1 MLDPKITQVDTGLLV
16 GYFFIVLIIGY
27 IFASRTS
34 TGSDYFLAGNRLRWT
49 AIGFSL
55 FASNIS
61 SSSIIGLTGQAYASG
76 ISIANYEW
84 MATLILSFMAV
95 FIIPI
100 YLKNKIRTVPQ
111 YLELRYSPF
120 IRRYYSL
127 VTIVLTIIVDI
138 ASSLFAGALVIK
150 VFFPDIPLMTA
161 CYTLAIF
168 SGVYTAAGGLAAVV
182 YTDMLQAII
191 LIIGSCIMLF
201 AVLGQFD
208 FSWYEA
214 ISRIDENQKSFI
226 RPLSDTNLPW
236 LGTILGVPI
245 LGFYYWTTN
254 HYVVQRVL
262 GAQNIPQAQWG
273 ALFAGF
279 LKLIVLFIIVFP
291 GIFSAQL
298 FPNLDHPDMVYP
310 TMLINLI
317 PDGVKGIV
325 LAGLIAA
332 IMSSVDSAL
341 NGSSALIVID
351 FIQPV
356 RKDLTEDE
364 LVKYGRIT
372 TILVM
377 AFAGLWAPLIENFQ
391 GLFNYLQQVLSF
403 VVPPVVCI
411 FLLGI
416 FWKKG
421 TALAAKYTLI
431 FGHLLSVICLI
442 LVNMNLIRIHFTI
455 IASLLTLLCMAGF
468 VVISWKTPALAPEI
482 LKSLTWD
489 GKYSYKPET
498 YQWYRQAFTIGIF
511 LVLITL
517 IIVGIYW

>member
-1 MLDPKITQVDTGLLV
+1 MIDPKISQVDTGLLV
-16 GYFFIVLIIGY
+16 GYFIIVLIIGY
-27 IFASRTS
+27 IFARRTS

-84 MATLILSFMAV
+84 MATLILAFMAV

-111 YLELRYSPF
+111 YLELRFSPF
-120 IRRYYSL
+120 IRKYYSF

-138 ASSLFAGALVIK
+138 ASSLFAGALVLN
-150 VFFPDIPLMTA
+150 VFFPEIPIVTA
-161 CYTLAIF
+161 CYVLALI

-208 FSWYEA
+208 FNWFEA
-214 ISRIDENQKSFI
+214 IGQIEENQKSFI
-226 RPLSDTNLPW
+226 RPLSDENLPW
-236 LGTILGVPI
+236 LGTTLGVPI

-279 LKLIVLFIIVFP
+279 LKLTVLFIIVFP

-298 FPNLDHPDMVYP
+298 FPDLEHPDMVYP
-310 TMLINLI
+310 TMLVNLI

-341 NGSSALIVID
+341 NGTSALIVID

-356 RKDLTEDE
+356 RKDLTEDQ
-364 LVKYGRIT
+364 LVKYGRVT
-372 TILVM
+372 TILIM

-421 TALAAKYTLI
+421 TALAAKNTLI
-431 FGHLLSVICLI
+431 FGHLLSVICLF
-442 LVNMNLIRIHFTI
+442 LVNIGIIKIHFTI
-455 IASLLTLLCMAGF
+455 IASLLTLLCMLGF
-468 VVISWKTPALAPEI
+468 VIISHFSPGKLPGELQI
-482 LKSLTWD
+482 LTWN
-489 GKYSYKPET
+489 GQYT
-498 YQWYRQAFTIGIF
+498 YQPKNYPWYSQAIFIGI
-511 LVLITL
+511 VLTVLTL
-517 IIVGIYW
+517 IIVAIYW

>member
-1 MLDPKITQVDTGLLV
+1 MLDPKITEVDTGLLV
-16 GYFFIVLIIGY
+16 GYFIIVLIIGY
-27 IFASRTS
+27 IFARRTS

-84 MATLILSFMAV
+84 MATLLLSFMAIFV
-95 FIIPI
+95 IPI
-100 YLKNKIRTVPQ
+100 YLKNRIRTVPE
-111 YLELRYSPF
+111 YLELRYSGF

-138 ASSLFAGALVIK
+138 ASSLFAGALVIN
-150 VFFPDIPLMTA
+150 VFFPDIPIITA
-161 CYTLAIF
+161 CYTLAVI
-168 SGVYTAAGGLAAVV
+168 SGIYTAAGGLAAVV

-201 AVLGQFD
+201 AVMGQFNFD
-208 FSWYEA
+208 WSAA
-214 ISRIDENQKSFI
+214 IDQIDTDRRSFM
-226 RPLSDTNLPW
+226 RPLSDANLPW
-236 LGTILGVPI
+236 LGTIFGVPI
-245 LGFYYWTTN
+245 LGFYYWITN
-254 HYVVQRVL
+254 HYVVQRIL

-279 LKLIVLFIIVFP
+279 LKLSVLFIIVFP

-298 FPNLDHPDMVYP
+298 FPNLEHPDMVYP

-351 FIQPV
+351 FIQPK
-356 RKDLTEDE
+356 RTDLTEDQ

-377 AFAGLWAPLIENFQ
+377 TFAGLWAPLISNFQ

-411 FLLGI
+411 FLLGF
-416 FWKKG
+416 FWKGG
-421 TALAAKYTLI
+421 TARAAKYTLI
-431 FGHLLSVICLI
+431 FGHLLCIICLY
-442 LVNMNLIRIHFTI
+442 LVNIQVINIHFTI
-455 IASLLTLLCMAGF
+455 IAAILTLICI
-468 VVISWKTPALAPEI
+468 ISFGVLSWWESKPKTVDLQN
-482 LKSLTWD
+482 LTWSP
-489 GKYSYKPET
+489 GTPLIIKNIP
-498 YQWYRQAFTIGIF
+498 WYFQATTVGV
-511 LVLITL
+511 VLSIITL
-517 IIVGIYW
+517 IIVAIFW

>member
-1 MLDPKITQVDTGLLV
+1 MIDPKISQVDTGLLV
-16 GYFFIVLIIGY
+16 GYFIIVLIIGY
-27 IFASRTS
+27 IFARRTS

-84 MATLILSFMAV
+84 MATLILAFMAV

-111 YLELRYSPF
+111 YLELRFSPF
-120 IRRYYSL
+120 IRKYYSF

-138 ASSLFAGALVIK
+138 ASSLFAGALVLN
-150 VFFPDIPLMTA
+150 VFFPEIPIVTA
-161 CYTLAIF
+161 CYVLAII

-208 FSWYEA
+208 FNWFEA
-214 ISRIDENQKSFI
+214 IGQIEEDQKSFI
-226 RPLSDTNLPW
+226 RPLSDENLPW
-236 LGTILGVPI
+236 LGTTLGVPI

-279 LKLIVLFIIVFP
+279 LKLTVLFIIVFP

-298 FPNLDHPDMVYP
+298 FPDLEHPDMVYP
-310 TMLINLI
+310 TMLVNLI

-341 NGSSALIVID
+341 NGTSALIVID

-356 RKDLTEDE
+356 RKDLTEDQ
-364 LVKYGRIT
+364 LVKYGRVT
-372 TILVM
+372 TILIM

-431 FGHLLSVICLI
+431 FGHLLSVICLFM
-442 LVNMNLIRIHFTI
+442 VNIDVIRIHFTI
-455 IASLLTLLCMAGF
+455 IASLLTLLCMLGF
-468 VVISWKTPALAPEI
+468 VIISHFSPGKAPGELQI
-482 LKSLTWD
+482 LTWN
-489 GKYSYKPET
+489 GQYT
-498 YQWYRQAFTIGIF
+498 YQPKNYPWYSQAIFIGI
-511 LVLITL
+511 VLTVLTL
-517 IIVGIYW
+517 IIVAIYW